1 VGYGAGRGDD
11 DWEDFTWFAL
21 PRLVL
26 EDREMNLLGDR
37 MRLGRYLRENRGF
50 GVVVYIVGIR
60 KLHSSPVADW
70 DRHHQTIAS
79 LKMGGQN

>member
-1 VGYGAGRGDD
+1 
-11 DWEDFTWFAL
+11 
-21 PRLVL
+21 
-26 EDREMNLLGDR
+26 MNLLGDR